1 MLEGK
6 QNDQKMQ
13 SFRQPERTWKP
24 LFKVLQCWRNQ
35 SKAKPILNHSL
46 HIFAAQTPVLPVR
59 CSVVCSFLPRLRF
72 LCLRSIPV
80 ENMFLWGS
88 AWNTTPAM
96 VIRDA
101 SLQLQGCWGCL
112 GFCPSARLLCAFSFF
127 SYKSQK
133 WLHFCRFVYLLTCP
147 ELSEKCLFD
156 IKSMFW
162 KTCL

>member
-13 SFRQPERTWKP
+13 LFRQPERTWKP

-112 GFCPSARLLCAFSFF
+112 GFCLSVRLPVCSAPSLSFLINHKND
-127 SYKSQK
+127 STSAG
-133 WLHFCRFVYLLTCP
+133 
-147 ELSEKCLFD
+147 LS
-156 IKSMFW
+156 
-162 KTCL
+162 TY